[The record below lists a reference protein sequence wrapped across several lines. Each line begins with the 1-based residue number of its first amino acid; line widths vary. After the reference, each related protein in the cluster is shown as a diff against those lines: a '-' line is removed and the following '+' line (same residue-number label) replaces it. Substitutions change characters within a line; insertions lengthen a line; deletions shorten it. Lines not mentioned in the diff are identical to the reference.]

1 MYSMC
6 IFRNFLYRNF
16 FQKKINNS
24 IVINRELNI
33 MNVKVKNV
41 PFYERYESIDFKPK
55 VVD

>member
-1 MYSMC
+1 MC